1 MHTINTNTLIAVGLF
16 ALAYLAFIARKTA
29 RQQLDLYDF
38 VMLSSVAVVPAVF
51 VFWPGVAYW
60 LAEIAGVAF
69 PFVIMFGAL
78 FLILFL
84 LIYRMTVKMH
94 RLERDNLLL
103 IQEVSLLRLES
114 DPRTATIE
122 QQEKTEQYSSV

>member
-1 MHTINTNTLIAVGLF
+1 MHTINTNTLIVIGLF
-16 ALAYLAFIARKTA
+16 ALAYLAFVARKTA

-38 VMLSSVAVVPAVF
+38 VMLSTVAVVPGIF
-51 VFWPGVAYW
+51 VFWPGLAYW

-84 LIYRMTVKMH
+84 FVYRMTAKVH
-94 RLERDNLLL
+94 RLERDNVLL
-103 IQEVSLLRLES
+103 IQEVSLLRLELGS
-114 DPRTATIE
+114 PAAETQNDQRN
-122 QQEKTEQYSSV
+122 V

>member
-16 ALAYLAFIARKTA
+16 ALAYLAFVARKTA

-38 VMLSSVAVVPAVF
+38 VMLSMVAVVPAVF
-51 VFWPGVAYW
+51 VFWPGLAYW

-84 LIYRMTVKMH
+84 FVYRMTAKMH

-103 IQEVSLLRLES
+103 IQEISLLRLELGS
-114 DPRTATIE
+114 RAAEKQYGQRTD
-122 QQEKTEQYSSV
+122 

>member
-1 MHTINTNTLIAVGLF
+1 MHTINANTLIAIGLF

-38 VMLSSVAVVPAVF
+38 AMLSTVAVVPAAF
-51 VFWPGVAYW
+51 VFWPGLAYW
-60 LAEIAGVAF
+60 LAETAGVAF
-69 PFVIMFGAL
+69 PFVVMFGAL

-84 LIYRMTVKMH
+84 FVYRMTAKIH

-103 IQEVSLLRLES
+103 IQEVSLLRMELASRAAEV
-114 DPRTATIE
+114 
-122 QQEKTEQYSSV
+122 EQYEKQWTI

>member
-1 MHTINTNTLIAVGLF
+1 MHTINTNTYIVIALF

-38 VMLSSVAVVPAVF
+38 VMLSTVAVVPAIF
-51 VFWPGVAYW
+51 VFWPGLAYW

-84 LIYRMTVKMH
+84 FVYRMTAKMH

-103 IQEVSLLRLES
+103 IQEISLLRLELGS
-114 DPRTATIE
+114 RAAEKQYGQRTD
-122 QQEKTEQYSSV
+122 

>member
-16 ALAYLAFIARKTA
+16 ALAYLAFVARKTA

-38 VMLSSVAVVPAVF
+38 VMLSTVAVVPAVF
-51 VFWPGVAYW
+51 VFWPGLAYW

-84 LIYRMTVKMH
+84 FVYRMTAKMH
-94 RLERDNLLL
+94 RLGRDNLLL
-103 IQEVSLLRLES
+103 IQEISLLRLELGS
-114 DPRTATIE
+114 RAAEKQYGQRTD
-122 QQEKTEQYSSV
+122 

>member
-1 MHTINTNTLIAVGLF
+1 MHTINTNTLIVIGLF
-16 ALAYLAFIARKTA
+16 ALAYLAFVARKTA

-38 VMLSSVAVVPAVF
+38 VMLSTVAVVPAIF
-51 VFWPGVAYW
+51 VFWPGLAYW

-84 LIYRMTVKMH
+84 FVYRMTAKVH
-94 RLERDNLLL
+94 RLERDNVLL
-103 IQEVSLLRLES
+103 IQEVSLLRLELGS
-114 DPRTATIE
+114 RAAET
-122 QQEKTEQYSSV
+122 QNGQRNV

>member
-16 ALAYLAFIARKTA
+16 ALAYLAFVARKTA

-38 VMLSSVAVVPAVF
+38 VMLSTVAVVPAVF
-51 VFWPGVAYW
+51 VFWPGLAYW

-84 LIYRMTVKMH
+84 FVYRMTAKMH

-103 IQEVSLLRLES
+103 IQEISLLRLELGS
-114 DPRTATIE
+114 RAAEKQYGQRTD
-122 QQEKTEQYSSV
+122 

>member
-1 MHTINTNTLIAVGLF
+1 MHTINTNTYIVIGLF
-16 ALAYLAFIARKTA
+16 ALAYLVFLARKTA

-38 VMLSSVAVVPAVF
+38 VMLSTVAVVPASF
-51 VFWPGVAYW
+51 VFQPGLAYW
-60 LAEIAGVAF
+60 LAELAGVTF

-84 LIYRMTVKMH
+84 FVYRMTAKMH

-103 IQEVSLLRLES
+103 IQEVSLLRMELGSRSAES
-114 DPRTATIE
+114 
-122 QQEKTEQYSSV
+122 QHG

>member
-16 ALAYLAFIARKTA
+16 ALVYLAFIARKTA

-38 VMLSSVAVVPAVF
+38 VMLSMVALVPAAF
-51 VFWPGVAYW
+51 VYWPGLAYW
-60 LAEIAGVAF
+60 LAQAAGVAF

-84 LIYRMTVKMH
+84 FFYRMTVKMH

-103 IQEVSLLRLES
+103 IQEVSLLRLELV
-114 DPRTATIE
+114 PGTTTIE
-122 QQEKTEQYSSV
+122 QQEKHKAL

>member
-16 ALAYLAFIARKTA
+16 ALPYLALVARKTA

-38 VMLSSVAVVPAVF
+38 VMLSTVAVVPAVF
-51 VFWPGVAYW
+51 VFWPGLAYW

-84 LIYRMTVKMH
+84 FVYRMTAKMH

-103 IQEVSLLRLES
+103 IQEISLLRLELVS
-114 DPRTATIE
+114 WGAKIEPEEKNRTI
-122 QQEKTEQYSSV
+122 

>member
-1 MHTINTNTLIAVGLF
+1 MHTINTNTLNPVGLF
-16 ALAYLAFIARKTA
+16 ALAYLAFVARKTA

-38 VMLSSVAVVPAVF
+38 VMLSTVAVVPAVF
-51 VFWPGVAYW
+51 VFWPGLAYW

-84 LIYRMTVKMH
+84 FVYRMTAKMH

-103 IQEVSLLRLES
+103 IQEISLLRLELGS
-114 DPRTATIE
+114 RAAEKQYGQRTD
-122 QQEKTEQYSSV
+122 

>member
-1 MHTINTNTLIAVGLF
+1 MHTINTNTLIAIGLF

-38 VMLSSVAVVPAVF
+38 VMLSTVAVVPAVF
-51 VFWPGVAYW
+51 VFWPGLAYW

-78 FLILFL
+78 FLVLFL
-84 LIYRMTVKMH
+84 FVYRMTAKMH

-103 IQEVSLLRLES
+103 IQEVSLLRMELVS
-114 DPRTATIE
+114 RAA
-122 QQEKTEQYSSV
+122 EKQYGQPTD